1 MATKQQTDAAITAVR
16 NGQATREQQQI
27 AARAANQ
34 AGSTG
39 NRAREAF
46 QGR

>member
-1 MATKQQTDAAITAVR
+1 MPTKAELDKAIDAVKAGVASR
-16 NGQATREQQQI
+16 QQQED
-27 AARAANQ
+27 AARAAKQ

-46 QGR
+46 RK

>member
-1 MATKQQTDAAITAVR
+1 MATDQETKQAIAAVR
-16 NGQATREQQQI
+16 NNMATREQEEI
-27 AARAANQ
+27 AARAAKQ

-46 QGR
+46 QGK